1 MAKLGPGDPIM
12 SVDAQGGHVSLHNAA
27 ITWKRK
33 GAEFVTDHDRSHEW
47 VFDSGVVVPASSAPD
62 FSGDPSRVDPEEAF
76 VASIS
81 SCHMLWFLALAAK
94 AGFVIDEYVD
104 HAVGTMGR
112 DDTGVTWITD
122 VELRPAI
129 SWSSPAPDPAAI
141 KDLHHR
147 AHERCFI
154 ANSVRS
160 AITISET

>member
-1 MAKLGPGDPIM
+1 M
-12 SVDAQGGHVSLHNAA
+12 SQHNAA
-27 ITWKRK
+27 ITWKRN
-33 GAEFVTDHDRSHEW
+33 GADFGNEYDRSHEW
-47 VFDSGVVVPASSAPD
+47 RFDGGVTVPASSAPG
-62 FSGDPSRVDPEEAF
+62 FLGDPSRVDPEEAF

-122 VELRPAI
+122 VALRPAI
-129 SWSSPAPDPAAI
+129 SWSGPAPDVAAI
-141 KDLHHR
+141 GDLHHR
-147 AHERCFI
+147 AHQRCFI

-160 AITISET
+160 AITINGS

>member
-1 MAKLGPGDPIM
+1 M
-12 SVDAQGGHVSLHNAA
+12 SQHSAA
-27 ITWKRK
+27 ITWKRN
-33 GAEFVTDHDRSHEW
+33 GADFGTEYDRSHEW
-47 VFDSGVVVPASSAPD
+47 AFDGGVTVPASSAPA
-62 FSGDPSRVDPEEAF
+62 FFGDPSRVDPEEAF

-112 DDTGVTWITD
+112 DDTGVTWITG

-129 SWSSPAPDPAAI
+129 SWSGPTPDSAAI
-141 KDLHHR
+141 EDLHHR
-147 AHERCFI
+147 AHQRCFI

-160 AITISET
+160 VITISGS

>member
-1 MAKLGPGDPIM
+1 M
-12 SVDAQGGHVSLHNAA
+12 SHHTAA
-27 ITWKRK
+27 ISWKRN
-33 GAEFVTDHDRSHEW
+33 GADFLADYDRSHEW
-47 VFDSGVVVPASSAPD
+47 AFDGGVVVPASSAPE
-62 FSGDPSRVDPEEAF
+62 FSGNPSRVDPEEAF

-94 AGFVIDEYVD
+94 AGLVIDEYVD

-122 VELRPAI
+122 VALSPTI
-129 SWSSPAPDPAAI
+129 TWSSTAPDAAAI
-141 KDLHHR
+141 TDLHHR

-160 AITISET
+160 AITINET